1 MSHSSFYPRA
11 RGVCA
16 GRAGHV
22 RGDGER
28 HQHDVLGGLDPGA
41 PGLDLLAS
49 QQQPYLIPRPQAR
62 GLHHYRQGRDHH
74 RAAAH
79 HVRQVRDE
87 DGHQSSSQC
96 VSLFSDPA
104 TPECTPVSRV
114 TPRLLTSPF
123 MCSRVILVFT
133 FSQ

>member
-1 MSHSSFYPRA
+1 MSHSSFYSRA

-28 HQHDVLGGLDPGA
+28 HQHDVLRGLDPGA

-49 QQQPYLIPRPQAR
+49 QQQPHLIPWPPTR
-62 GLHHYRQGRDHH
+62 GLHHHRQGRDHH

-79 HVRQVRDE
+79 HVRQVRDN
-87 DGHQSSSQC
+87 DGHQSFH
-96 VSLFSDPA
+96 VN
-104 TPECTPVSRV
+104 VSRYFQIQ
-114 TPRLLTSPF
+114 RLRSVHLCPE
-123 MCSRVILVFT
+123 
-133 FSQ
+133 